1 MTTKPYALLIILLI
15 SVLAAGCGATEK
27 ANPMSA
33 FTGTWSGDMELSNGP
48 GKTQFVVITIPENCT
63 PGAVCGQMVN
73 DSVSCTWELTLEEI
87 KDNTFRYNFSRV
99 ISGGEICATGLG
111 TSGTM
116 TRQADGTLFR
126 EHKGPGFVATG
137 TLRKK

>member
-1 MTTKPYALLIILLI
+1 MSTKPYFLATVLLI
-15 SVLAAGCGATEK
+15 SVLTAACAITGK
-27 ANPMSA
+27 ANPASA
-33 FTGTWSGDMELSNGP
+33 FAGTWSGDMELSNAP
-48 GKTQFVVITIPENCT
+48 GQTQFIVITIPEDCT

-73 DSVSCTWELTLEEI
+73 DTVSCTWELTLEEI

-111 TSGTM
+111 TTGTM
-116 TRQADGTLFR
+116 TLQADGTLLR

>member
-1 MTTKPYALLIILLI
+1 MRAKPYFLHIVLLI

-33 FTGTWSGDMELSNGP
+33 FTGTWAGDMGLSNVP
-48 GKTQFVVITIPENCT
+48 RRTQTIMVNIPVDCS
-63 PGAVCGQMVN
+63 PGAVCCQMAN
-73 DSVSCTWELTLEEI
+73 DTASCKWELTLEEV
-87 KDNTFRYNFSRV
+87 KDNVFRYNFSRV

-111 TSGTM
+111 LSGTM

>member
-1 MTTKPYALLIILLI
+1 MTTKPHFLLIVLFI

-27 ANPMSA
+27 ANPVSA
-33 FTGTWSGDMELSNGP
+33 FAGTWAGDMKFSDAP
-48 GKTQFVVITIPENCT
+48 GQTQAIVITIPEDCA

-73 DSVSCTWELTLEEI
+73 DAVSCTWELTLEEI

-99 ISGGEICATGLG
+99 ISGGEVCATGLG
-111 TSGTM
+111 TSGALTL
-116 TRQADGTLFR
+116 QADGTLWR

-137 TLRKK
+137 TLRRK